1 MSHWFHD
8 FLQALWTIQQLCVPE
23 TALFVLVFNVRN
35 PRDAGLLPQWVQM
48 IQSKVP
54 VLYNYS
60 SEQYVLH
67 EQPWCIK
74 CTKTNVN
81 KHYFSFCLQSLG
93 AEIIIAA
100 SNCEVSE
107 DSCQNVLDEI
117 KKMENGALK
126 EINEELAI
134 LRFVY

>member
-1 MSHWFHD
+1 
-8 FLQALWTIQQLCVPE
+8 
-23 TALFVLVFNVRN
+23 
-35 PRDAGLLPQWVQM
+35 
-48 IQSKVP
+48 
-54 VLYNYS
+54 
-60 SEQYVLH
+60 
-67 EQPWCIK
+67 
-74 CTKTNVN
+74 
-81 KHYFSFCLQSLG
+81 LQSLG